1 MTVAY
6 ATRTH
11 FDQFGLPT
19 ATLDAL
25 ASSTAQDAQLSSASG
40 LMDSYFRGRWPDGLP
55 FSSWGDELR
64 ECACVLAAYVIVARR
79 GFNPD
84 NAWEQALQARRAAWL
99 AWLELV
105 RDKKAHPD
113 VTPLPSTTPSYSPST
128 RSSTLRGW

>member
-1 MTVAY
+1 MTVTY

-11 FDQFGLPT
+11 FDQYGLPT

-25 ASSTAQDAQLSSASG
+25 ASGAVQDAQLSSASG

-55 FSSWGDELR
+55 FVSWGDELR
-64 ECACVLAAYVIVARR
+64 ECACVLAAYVIVQRR

-84 NAWEQALQARRAAWL
+84 NAWEQSLVARRAEWL

-105 RDKKAHPD
+105 RDKKAHPSVVPQAST
-113 VTPLPSTTPSYSPST
+113 VTNYSPSA
-128 RSSTLRGW
+128 RSSTPRGW